1 MFKER
6 CRYGH
11 CLSEMMGG
19 CPRQYIEILKYV
31 DSLRYYDIPNYN
43 KIYKLLRTAM
53 KLFKVPEFPYDW
65 EPLLDKTTSQK
76 LEPAAQAPV

>member
-11 CLSEMMGG
+11 CLFEMMGG

-31 DSLRYYDIPNYN
+31 DSLR
-43 KIYKLLRTAM
+43 
-53 KLFKVPEFPYDW
+53 
-65 EPLLDKTTSQK
+65 
-76 LEPAAQAPV
+76 